1 MAPAFTL
8 SGDLKLMT
16 THEQKVALFKIASTA
31 LNGARKYVNSLGFHD
46 VSLQMPHIV
55 GVTGACENV
64 STLFKVDYFGKDAF
78 LAQSNQLYLEL
89 WTPYLSNVCCLVRSF
104 RAEPDVDDR
113 HQTEFGLFEL
123 EMLGDL
129 DLLIERISGT
139 IRSACNEV
147 FDKHAKELHEL
158 FGRNPMEILNLNFNR
173 ISYASA
179 VHTLKEDKF
188 PDLQFGDD
196 LKADHELRL
205 TELLNGPVFITHYP
219 KEIKFFNMK
228 DNADHPELVNST
240 DLILPLSGESAGA
253 AERET
258 DIFKICEKLLGSSM
272 YRILKETTSVE
283 DKDFDWY
290 LNAHLEEPQ
299 ENVLEI
305 YRQHIINGTSPLKAK
320 KVPLHSG
327 TGIGMDRVMQ
337 FIIGSRDI
345 RKARVYPRNA
355 DCLE

>member
-1 MAPAFTL
+1 MN
-8 SGDLKLMT
+8 SQE
-16 THEQKVALFKIASTA
+16 HKVALFKIASSA
-31 LNGARKYVNSLGFHD
+31 LKGARGYVEGLNFHD

-64 STLFKVDYFGKDAF
+64 STLFKVDYFGKEAF

-89 WTPYLSNVCCLVRSF
+89 WTPYLSNVFCLVRSF

-139 IRSACNEV
+139 VRAACNEV
-147 FDKHAKELHEL
+147 VKNCGRELEEL
-158 FGRNPMEILNLNFNR
+158 FGRNPEDIRDLHFKRIPYVDAIKILN
-173 ISYASA
+173 
-179 VHTLKEDKF
+179 EDKF
-188 PDLQFGDD
+188 PELKFGDD

-205 TELLNGPVFITHYP
+205 TEILNGPLFITHYP

-228 DNADHPELVNST
+228 DNADQPGIVNST

-258 DIFKICEKLLGSSM
+258 DIFKICEKLLESSM

-299 ENVLEI
+299 ENVLEL
-305 YRQHIINGTSPLKAK
+305 YRQHIINGTSPLRAK

-355 DCLE
+355 ACLE

>member
-1 MAPAFTL
+1 MN
-8 SGDLKLMT
+8 
-16 THEQKVALFKIASTA
+16 THEHKVALFKIASSA
-31 LNGARKYVNSLGFHD
+31 LKGARKYVNDLDFHD

-64 STLFKVDYFGKDAF
+64 STLFKVDYFGKEAF

-104 RAEPDVDDR
+104 RAEPDVDAR

-139 IRSACNEV
+139 VRAACNEV
-147 FDKHAKELHEL
+147 VKNHAHELETL
-158 FGRNPMEILNLNFNR
+158 FGRKPEDIKDLEFKR
-173 ISYASA
+173 ITYVDA
-179 VHTLKEDKF
+179 VELLKTYDF
-188 PDLQFGDD
+188 PELQFGDD

-205 TELLNGPVFITHYP
+205 TELLNGPIFITHYP

-228 DNADHPELVNST
+228 DNADQPGIVNST

-258 DIFKICEKLLGSSM
+258 DIFKICEKLLESSM
-272 YRILKETTSVE
+272 YRILKETTNVE
-283 DKDFDWY
+283 DRDFDWY

-299 ENVLEI
+299 ENVLEL
-305 YRQHIINGTSPLKAK
+305 YRQHIINGTSPLRAK

-355 DCLE
+355 ACLE

>member
-1 MAPAFTL
+1 M
-8 SGDLKLMT
+8 SNQ
-16 THEQKVALFKIASTA
+16 EQKVALFKFASSA
-31 LNGARKYVNSLGFHD
+31 LKGARRYLDHHEFRD

-64 STLFKVDYFGKDAF
+64 STLFKVDYFGKEAF

-89 WTPYLSNVCCLVRSF
+89 WTPYLENVCCLVRSF
-104 RAEPDVDDR
+104 RAEPDVDAR
-113 HQTEFGLFEL
+113 HQTEFGLLEL
-123 EMLGDL
+123 ELLGDL
-129 DLLIERISGT
+129 DLLIDRISGT
-139 IRSACNEV
+139 VRSACNAVALEHG
-147 FDKHAKELHEL
+147 DLLEKH
-158 FGRNPMEILNLNFNR
+158 FGRNPADLLDLKFHR
-173 ISYASA
+173 ITYVEAIEA
-179 VHTLKEDKF
+179 LKEDY
-188 PDLQFGDD
+188 PNLQFGDD

-205 TELLNGPVFITHYP
+205 TEILGGPLFITHYP

-228 DNADHPELVNST
+228 GNVDDARLVNST
-240 DLILPLSGESAGA
+240 DLILPMSGESAGA

-258 DIFKICEKLLGSSM
+258 DIFEICEKLLSNSM
-272 YRILKETTSVE
+272 YRILKETTNVKDE
-283 DKDFDWY
+283 DFDWY

-299 ENVLEI
+299 ENVLGL
-305 YRQHIINGTSPLKAK
+305 YRKHIIEGSSPLKAK
-320 KVPLHSG
+320 KIPLHSG